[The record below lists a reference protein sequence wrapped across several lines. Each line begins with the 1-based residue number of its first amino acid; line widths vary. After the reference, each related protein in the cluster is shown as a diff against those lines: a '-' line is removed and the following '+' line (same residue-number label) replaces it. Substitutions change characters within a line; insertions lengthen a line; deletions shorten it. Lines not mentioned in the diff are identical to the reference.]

1 MEEDPPMK
9 RSRTSQ
15 RGVQEIGGGLYRI
28 RGAKI
33 DPKTGRRRE
42 IDRRVRARSVVE
54 AARIR
59 LQILDELARAPEQ
72 RPLLKLGDFADAW
85 LVEVSKR
92 MHDED
97 PKQLHLCNATRVRY
111 EGSVETFIKP
121 FLGDYYVDQI
131 TARDVKDW
139 RAHLLEHG
147 YRRST
152 INGHLRVLKTILRAA
167 GNEAATKVSTLNEKV
182 DARTTRKEPN
192 LLTAEELDRFLSIA
206 ARDWPQYYALILVL
220 FTTTMRLSTA
230 LALRRDDVDLESMEF
245 VVRRRL
251 SMGMETPGVKRD
263 RFGEDAPPLLPAV
276 HEALKAHW
284 ATFNAAQ
291 SRSGLMFPSS
301 EGTYHSRSALQRPF
315 ADILTKAG
323 ITKRFT
329 PHGCRR
335 TGAKLY
341 GKTAGT
347 RMAMEIS
354 GHLTEE
360 MHRHYAPALAEEKL
374 AAASSTFGG
383 LRLLAGGV
391 DFSKTKT

>member
-1 MEEDPPMK
+1 MK
-9 RSRTSQ
+9 RSKTSQ
-15 RGVQEIGGGLYRI
+15 SGVQEIGAGLYRI
-28 RGAKI
+28 RAARI

-54 AARIR
+54 AARMR
-59 LQILDELARAPEQ
+59 LQILDDLAGGPEQ
-72 RPLLKLGDFADAW
+72 KLQQKLGDFADAW
-85 LVEVSKR
+85 LADVSKR
-92 MHDED
+92 AHEED

-111 EGSVETFIKP
+111 EGSVEVFIKP
-121 FLGDYYVDQI
+121 FFGDYFIDQI
-131 TARDVKDW
+131 TARDIKDW
-139 RAHLLEHG
+139 RAHLLEHK

-167 GNEAATKVSTLNEKV
+167 GNHAAIKVTTLNEKV

-192 LLTAEELDRFLSIA
+192 LLTADELDRFLAIA
-206 ARDWPQYYALILVL
+206 SRDWPQYYALILVL

-230 LALRRDDVDLESMEF
+230 LALRRDDIDLESMEF
-245 VVRRRL
+245 IVRRRL

-276 HEALKAHW
+276 YEALKAHW

-291 SRSGLMFPSS
+291 KRSGLMFPSI
-301 EGTYHSRSALQRPF
+301 EGTYHARTVLRRSF

-383 LRLLAGGV
+383 LRLLSGGV
-391 DFSKTKT
+391 DSSKTEK